1 MNGQN
6 HDGGLYQSSWLTSIA
21 HAGADSLEL
30 RPVFV
35 TLGDACSRNS
45 EYGGRNALQGHTN
58 VLEMGPASGGG
69 GTDLGS

>member
-1 MNGQN
+1 M
-6 HDGGLYQSSWLTSIA
+6 SIA

-30 RPVFV
+30 GPVFV
-35 TLGDACSRNS
+35 FRNS
-45 EYGGRNALQGHTN
+45 EYGGRNALQGRAN